1 MTGLLRNLM
10 RDEAFGPRV
19 VPIVPDEARTFG
31 MDSLFREFGIYAPF
45 GQLYEPVDHELLLS
59 YTESTDGQL
68 IEEGI
73 TECGSMSSFIAAG
86 TSYANLGVPMVPFF
100 TFYSMFGFQRVGDS
114 IWSAADSRARGFM
127 LGATAGRT
135 TLAGEGLQHQDGHSL
150 LLAATVPA
158 CQAFDPAFAYELA
171 AVIDDGLQR
180 MYGHEDPHFN
190 EDVFYYIT
198 LYNEVYEMPPRPDHV
213 TDADVVRGLYQW
225 ADAPD
230 RPVTATLMF
239 SGSAQGAAREAA
251 DELAERWGVGIDLWS
266 ATSYKRLREEA
277 LAVERHNRL
286 HPTAPAEVPLITRL
300 LAEGEGPVVAVTD
313 FQKLLPG
320 QVARW
325 IPRPFHTLGT
335 DGFGR
340 SDTREALR
348 RFFEVDTG
356 HVVVAVL
363 HALAREGTIDASV
376 VVEAIAHHGLDV
388 DIADPGRH
396 DTVPATG
403 HSVGRE
409 DSPE

>member
-1 MTGLLRNLM
+1 
-10 RDEAFGPRV
+10 V

-59 YTESTDGQL
+59 YTESTDGQI

-198 LYNEVYEMPPRPDHV
+198 LYNETYEMPPRPDHV

-230 RPVTATLMF
+230 RPVTATLVF

-251 DELAERWGVGIDLWS
+251 DELAERWGVGVDLWS
-266 ATSYKRLREEA
+266 ATSYKRLREDA
-277 LAVERHNRL
+277 LAVERRNRL
-286 HPTAPAEVPLITRL
+286 HPTDPAEVPLVTRL

-363 HALAREGTIDASV
+363 HALAREGTIDASLV
-376 VVEAIAHHGLDV
+376 AEAIAHHGLDV

-403 HSVGRE
+403 HGVGRE
-409 DSPE
+409 HSPE